1 MIQHITFANG
11 DMSISG
17 VKCSESA
24 LANGCDK
31 TTLYTP
37 RDIDKAFRT
46 KYDDILSEP
55 RGAGY
60 WLWKPY
66 FIEQGLSKLNNG
78 EYLVYTDA
86 GLLFQDNV
94 KHLIASMDSDIMV
107 FGNRW
112 RHGDW
117 CRMDVLK
124 AMGCE
129 SETDREQLQASCI
142 ILRKSALSVEFVRDW
157 LYFCTLNRYIT
168 DDISAIPN
176 EPTFREHRHDQAIL
190 TNMAMLYGLTWHW
203 WAAQYSERYK
213 YQYPNDN
220 YPITFQHH
228 RKRNHEW
235 NH

>member
-1 MIQHITFANG
+1 MIQHITFASA

-17 VKCSESA
+17 MKCCESA
-24 LANGCDK
+24 LANGCNR

-37 RDIDKAFRT
+37 KDIDKAFQT
-46 KYDDILSEP
+46 KHADILNEP

-66 FIEQGLSKLNNG
+66 FIDLALSSLNEG
-78 EYLVYTDA
+78 DYLVYTDA
-86 GLLFQDNV
+86 GVTFVNDIS
-94 KHLIASMDSDIMV
+94 HLIGAMDSDIMV

-124 AMGCE
+124 AMGCAH
-129 SETDREQLQASCI
+129 ETNREQLQASCI
-142 ILRKSALSVEFVRDW
+142 ILRKSTLSVEFVSDW

-168 DDISAIPN
+168 DDPSSLPN

-190 TNMAMLYGLTWHW
+190 TNMALLYGLTWHW
-203 WAAQYSERYK
+203 WCAQYSERYRH
-213 YQYPNDN
+213 QYPKDT
-220 YPITFQHH
+220 YPQMFYHH
-228 RKRNHEW
+228 RKRNNEW
-235 NH
+235 

>member
-1 MIQHITFANG
+1 MIQHITYANG

-24 LANGCDK
+24 LAYGCDR

-37 RDIDKAFRT
+37 RDIDKVFRT
-46 KYDDILSEP
+46 EHNDIISEP

-66 FIEQGLSKLNNG
+66 VIEQALSKIIIG
-78 EYLVYTDA
+78 ETLVYTDA
-86 GLLFQDNV
+86 GLLFEANV
-94 KHLIASMDSDIMV
+94 NGLIQSMDSDIMV

-129 SETDREQLQASCI
+129 TRTDIEQLQASCI
-142 ILRKSALSVEFVRDW
+142 ILRKSIQSIEFVRDW

-168 DDISAIPN
+168 DDPSTEPN

-203 WAAQYSERYK
+203 WPSQYSLRYK
-213 YQYPNDN
+213 HQYPLDS
-220 YPITFQHH
+220 YGVTFQHH
-228 RKRNHEW
+228 RKRNNEW
-235 NH
+235 